1 MGNFPNKISDL
12 FKKVVFHKVFQI
24 IVFLQ
29 LTLHITKDSTLDP
42 CLLLPGHKS
51 NKMVD
56 TSNKRENQICSNS
69 KSRTES
75 NKLFPFV
82 SLTPGDISPPA
93 PALGEARVRL
103 RL

>member
-1 MGNFPNKISDL
+1 M
-12 FKKVVFHKVFQI
+12 FQI
-24 IVFLQ
+24 TVFLQ
-29 LTLHITKDSTLDP
+29 LTLYITKDSTLDP

-93 PALGEARVRL
+93 PALGEGEAPALGEERDISSAMKYGQIV
-103 RL
+103 